1 MDSSDASQIIILL
14 ILLLLSA
21 FFSSAETCLTTVNK
35 VRMQSM
41 AEDHVKNASTVLKL
55 VEKPTQLLSGI
66 LIGNNIVNLTASS
79 LTTSYAIRLAQR
91 NGLPISASVFTGI
104 ATGVLTVVILIF
116 GEIVPKSLATVN
128 AEKLALIYAKPVYAL
143 TQILRPVSFLMNQF
157 SFGLLKLLRVD
168 VSPRPA
174 ITENELLTM
183 VNVSHEEGVIEREER
198 EMITNVVDFG
208 DSLAKDVMVPKMD
221 VEFANV
227 DFTYQELLE
236 CYSKKKFTRMPVYK
250 ESRDN
255 ILGIINLKDIFFY
268 EGSHEDFKI
277 SEVMREPYFTY
288 EYKKISELF
297 FEMKKESIPMAIVLD
312 EYGATAGLLTIEDLI
327 EEIVGEIRDEYDGYE
342 EDEITRLDDENYILL
357 GVAKLDDINE
367 QLGIDLESEDYDS
380 IAGHIINLLDHF
392 PKTGERVSDKYAEY
406 LVLAAEKNRIDKVK
420 VHLLPQNTDEDDHD
434 FEATSHDDASSDQ

>member
-1 MDSSDASQIIILL
+1 
-14 ILLLLSA
+14 
-21 FFSSAETCLTTVNK
+21 
-35 VRMQSM
+35 MQSM

-55 VEKPTQLLSGI
+55 IEKPTQLLSGI

-79 LTTSYAIRLAQR
+79 LTTSYAIHIAQR
-91 NGLPISASVFTGI
+91 NGLPISASVFTGV
-104 ATGVLTVVILIF
+104 ATGVLTVLILIF
-116 GEIVPKSLATVN
+116 GEIVPKSLATVD
-128 AEKLALIYAKPVYAL
+128 AEKLALLYAKPVYAL
-143 TQILRPVSFLMNQF
+143 TQILRPVSFLMNQI

-168 VSPRPA
+168 VSPRPV

-183 VNVSHEEGVIEREER
+183 VNVSHEEGVIESEER

-221 VEFANV
+221 VEFANI
-227 DFTYQELLE
+227 DFTYQELME
-236 CYSKKKFTRMPVYK
+236 CYGKKKFTRMPVYK

-367 QLGIDLESEDYDS
+367 QLGIDIESEDYDS

-406 LVLAAEKNRIDKVK
+406 LVLSAEKNRIDKVK
-420 VHLLPQNTDEDDHD
+420 LHLLPQTNKEEERDLDQ
-434 FEATSHDDASSDQ
+434 TSCDDASND

>member
-55 VEKPTQLLSGI
+55 IEKPTQLLSGI

-434 FEATSHDDASSDQ
+434 FEATSHDDASNDQ

>member
-55 VEKPTQLLSGI
+55 IEKPTQLLSGI

-79 LTTSYAIRLAQR
+79 LTTSYAIHIAQR
-91 NGLPISASVFTGI
+91 NGLPISASVFTGV
-104 ATGVLTVVILIF
+104 ATGVLTVLILIF
-116 GEIVPKSLATVN
+116 GEIVPKSLATVD
-128 AEKLALIYAKPVYAL
+128 AEKLALLYAKPVYAL
-143 TQILRPVSFLMNQF
+143 TQILRPVSFLMNQI

-168 VSPRPA
+168 VSPRPV

-183 VNVSHEEGVIEREER
+183 VNVSHEEGVIESEER

-221 VEFANV
+221 VEFANI
-227 DFTYQELLE
+227 DFTYQELME
-236 CYSKKKFTRMPVYK
+236 CYGKKKFTRMPVYK

-367 QLGIDLESEDYDS
+367 QLGIDIESEDYDS

-406 LVLAAEKNRIDKVK
+406 LVLSAEKNRIDKVK
-420 VHLLPQNTDEDDHD
+420 LHLLPQTNEEERDLEQ
-434 FEATSHDDASSDQ
+434 TSCDDASND

>member
-55 VEKPTQLLSGI
+55 IEKPTQLLSGI

-79 LTTSYAIRLAQR
+79 LTTSYAIHIAQR
-91 NGLPISASVFTGI
+91 NGLPISASVFTGV
-104 ATGVLTVVILIF
+104 ATGVLTVLILIF

-128 AEKLALIYAKPVYAL
+128 AEKLALLYAKPVYAL

-168 VSPRPA
+168 VSPRPV

-183 VNVSHEEGVIEREER
+183 VNVSHEEGVIESEER

-227 DFTYQELLE
+227 DFSYQELME
-236 CYSKKKFTRMPVYK
+236 CYGKKKFTRMPVYK

-367 QLGIDLESEDYDS
+367 QLGINLESEDYDS

-406 LVLAAEKNRIDKVK
+406 LVLSAEKNRIDKVK
-420 VHLLPQNTDEDDHD
+420 LHLLPQ
-434 FEATSHDDASSDQ
+434 TSEEEERDLEQTSYEDASND

>member
-1 MDSSDASQIIILL
+1 MDSIDDSQIIILL

-55 VEKPTQLLSGI
+55 IEKPTQLLSGI

-79 LTTSYAIRLAQR
+79 LTTSYAIRIAQR
-91 NGLPISASVFTGI
+91 NGLPISASVFTGV
-104 ATGVLTVVILIF
+104 ATGVLTVLVLIF
-116 GEIVPKSLATVN
+116 GEIVPKSLATVD
-128 AEKLALIYAKPVYAL
+128 AEKLALLYAKPVYAL
-143 TQILRPVSFLMNQF
+143 TQILRPVSFLMNQI

-168 VSPRPA
+168 VSPRPV

-183 VNVSHEEGVIEREER
+183 VNVSHEEGVIESEER

-221 VEFANV
+221 VEFANI
-227 DFTYQELLE
+227 DFTYQELME
-236 CYSKKKFTRMPVYK
+236 CYGKKKFTRMPVYK

-367 QLGIDLESEDYDS
+367 QLGIDIESEDYDS

-406 LVLAAEKNRIDKVK
+406 LVLSAEKNRIDKVK
-420 VHLLPQNTDEDDHD
+420 LHLLPQTNKEEERDLDQ
-434 FEATSHDDASSDQ
+434 TSCDDASND